1 MVVNGYERG
10 IFILHPFKYT
20 AYTTFMRR
28 SDANK
33 STKPI
38 PRKTSTADS
47 ILVAAR
53 ALLDKEGVSAV
64 AMRSVA
70 ERVGITPMAIYRH
83 YTDHAS
89 LLNAVADAGFDELAT
104 RVRKLH
110 LKGGVED
117 RLMQVSEVF
126 LDVAL
131 RFPNLYELMFLVS
144 REGARIYP
152 RDFVQGRSPTF
163 NPTVIRLRDDQLR
176 IAPRLPAIERKAD
189 ARIGGDDC
197 TFTIRRID
205 PHLMVVVT
213 VGMHSFRRPSAVE
226 RLGWND
232 RHEKDVFRIFWID
245 GKLSEVVRTLIEHM
259 LLAHQA
265 PADATVVAAP
275 ENAALR
281 LDQSINAPGI
291 AWCKLHADSSHE
303 SPRKARSGKTH
314 PMRAGIV
321 RSEDAVFSASARQHP
336 RTSLHRPRSGDHVRR
351 IRGRDRYR

>member
-10 IFILHPFKYT
+10 IFILHFFKYT
-20 AYTTFMRR
+20 AYTSFMRR

-163 NPTVIRLRDDQLR
+163 NPTVTILEEAMRGGELRPDDPVE
-176 IAPRLPAIERKAD
+176 IAFELSALSHGLIVLYL
-189 ARIGGDDC
+189 GGRVSQNENEFRSLYKRC
-197 TFTIRRID
+197 
-205 PHLMVVVT
+205 
-213 VGMHSFRRPSAVE
+213 FRRYFN
-226 RLGWND
+226 G
-232 RHEKDVFRIFWID
+232 
-245 GKLSEVVRTLIEHM
+245 
-259 LLAHQA
+259 
-265 PADATVVAAP
+265 
-275 ENAALR
+275 
-281 LDQSINAPGI
+281 
-291 AWCKLHADSSHE
+291 LH
-303 SPRKARSGKTH
+303 P
-314 PMRAGIV
+314 
-321 RSEDAVFSASARQHP
+321 
-336 RTSLHRPRSGDHVRR
+336 
-351 IRGRDRYR
+351 